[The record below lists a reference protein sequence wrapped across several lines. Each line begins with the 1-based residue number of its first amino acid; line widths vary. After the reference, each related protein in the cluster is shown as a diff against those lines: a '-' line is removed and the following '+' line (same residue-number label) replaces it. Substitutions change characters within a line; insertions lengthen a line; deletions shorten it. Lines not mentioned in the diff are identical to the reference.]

1 MDWRSNMKKILLAL
15 VMFILIGC
23 CNDGTNKT
31 RNGESF
37 YDIKIC
43 AIGGDAD
50 TCVHYK
56 ATNYN
61 PNGNDLMFT
70 TTDGH
75 KYRFNHAGWA
85 WVITVK

>member
-1 MDWRSNMKKILLAL
+1 MVWRSKMKKILLAL
-15 VMFILIGC
+15 VMFIFIGC
-23 CNDGTNKT
+23 CNDGPNKN

-56 ATNYN
+56 ANK
-61 PNGNDLMFT
+61 LQS
-70 TTDGH
+70 
-75 KYRFNHAGWA
+75 KW
-85 WVITVK
+85 K

>member
-1 MDWRSNMKKILLAL
+1 MDWRSKMKKVILAL

-23 CNDGTNKT
+23 CNDGPNKT
-31 RNGESF
+31 RKGESY

-50 TCVHYK
+50 TCVNYK
-56 ATNYN
+56 ATNFN

-70 TTDGH
+70 TVDGH

-85 WVITVK
+85 WIITVK